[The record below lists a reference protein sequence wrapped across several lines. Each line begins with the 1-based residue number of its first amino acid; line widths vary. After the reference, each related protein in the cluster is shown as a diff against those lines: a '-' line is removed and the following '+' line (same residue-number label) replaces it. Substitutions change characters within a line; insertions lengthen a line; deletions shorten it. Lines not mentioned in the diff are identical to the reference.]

1 MRIAGL
7 DPGKMRDG
15 FAMVACEIKDNK
27 LYVKGAKRWLHRN
40 YTEVEREIK
49 KIHDSNPFDH
59 IMLEVNNTGQHV
71 YEVLKYDMDLPVS
84 PVTTS
89 NDLKDLSKKD
99 SYSVMDKNEMVR
111 TMSHWFNE
119 KLIIFPRI
127 KDKELSELQRQIS
140 IFAQYRTEAGNVSYR
155 AQGNE
160 HDDLVMALMLV
171 CFMARKHI
179 GRQNFFLINVD
190 NPIDFER
197 TEKYTC
203 NDCKKNNHPME
214 DHEFMLME
222 GLYDDLRFCH
232 CICATCKSSVAKE
245 MDLV

>member
-1 MRIAGL
+1 LRIAGL

-15 FAMVACEIKDNK
+15 FAMVVCETKDNK

-40 YTEVEREIK
+40 YIEVERDIK
-49 KIHDSNPFDH
+49 KIHESNPFDH

-99 SYSVMDKNEMVR
+99 SYDVMDKNEMVR

-160 HDDLVMALMLV
+160 HDDLVMALMLI
-171 CFMARKHI
+171 CFIARKHI
-179 GRQNFFLINVD
+179 GRQNFTLLLVGDPSEFQ
-190 NPIDFER
+190 R
-197 TEKYTC
+197 TELYTC
-203 NDCKKNNHPME
+203 NSCKDGIHPMAK
-214 DHEFMLME
+214 HEFLITE
-222 GLYDDLRFCH
+222 GPYDELRFCN
-232 CICATCKSSVAKE
+232 CICPTCLK
-245 MDLV
+245 